1 MKDEDLQADNSNQL
15 SVLVEEI
22 KQSTTTQSCK
32 VVFKSRLKTKLLQ
45 LINYVEHCSD
55 YQGLSA
61 KQFLFQMWLPVNI
74 I

>member
-55 YQGLSA
+55 YQALSE
-61 KQFLFQMWLPVNI
+61 LD
-74 I
+74 